1 VRLPIASEACCVGWL
16 KLDVEPVRRCVPSFE
31 LRHRLIAREEPVP
44 FSWDR
49 RTEQP
54 RRLSIGKSR
63 ELSYLSLTMWNM
75 KRIGLEIEVE
85 EDSNLVTWRLDDWRG
100 TVSSGVSVDATNNL
114 VHLWAGDI
122 EHVMDEVRGELE
134 MSGLGEQ

>member
-1 VRLPIASEACCVGWL
+1 
-16 KLDVEPVRRCVPSFE
+16 
-31 LRHRLIAREEPVP
+31 
-44 FSWDR
+44 
-49 RTEQP
+49 
-54 RRLSIGKSR
+54 
-63 ELSYLSLTMWNM
+63 MWNM